1 MPKAL
6 ALQIGLNSVNPA
18 SYSGWSGPLAGCE
31 NDANDMAN
39 IAKKYAMTTTTLLT
53 AKATRAAVLANL
65 SNAAKTLQAG
75 DLFFLTYSGHGGQMP
90 DINGDET
97 DKQDETWC
105 LYDGELIDDELY
117 AAISAFKDGVRLLVL
132 SDSCHSGTVTRER
145 PKEADPA
152 LVHAKLMPP
161 DIAAKVYADHKDF
174 YDQLQKDVAGVQGR
188 ETAQAGVNGWNATL
202 INFGS
207 AGKRLGQWRMNRA
220 KRWVETNEAGL
231 VKFNFDEVQR
241 DEWSVYM
248 VDRSRGVNI
257 QLDLWRRKVIYSD
270 AKRPRFD
277 LYDIQTGPSV
287 ILISGC
293 QDNQL
298 SLDGARN
305 GKFTETLLKTW
316 NNGNFV
322 GNYTQL
328 HKQIV
333 AKMPNTQTPNL
344 FTLGQPVSF
353 LKQAPFS
360 VA

>member
-1 MPKAL
+1 
-6 ALQIGLNSVNPA
+6 
-18 SYSGWSGPLAGCE
+18 
-31 NDANDMAN
+31 MAN

-152 LVHAKLMPP
+152 LVQAKLMPP

-231 VKFNFDEVQR
+231 VKFNFDEIQR

>member
-6 ALQIGLNSVNPA
+6 SLQIGLNSVSPA
-18 SYSGWSGPLAGCE
+18 AYSGWSGPLAGCE

-39 IAKKYAMTTTTLLT
+39 IAKKYSMTTTTLLT
-53 AKATRAAVLANL
+53 TKATRSAVLANL
-65 SNAAKTLQAG
+65 NNAAKTLQAG

-90 DINGDET
+90 DRNGDET
-97 DKQDETWC
+97 DQQDETWC
-105 LYDGELIDDELY
+105 LYDGQLIDDELY
-117 AAISAFKDGVRLLVL
+117 AAFSAFNDGVRLLVL
-132 SDSCHSGTVTRER
+132 SDSCHSGTVTRDM
-145 PKEADPA
+145 PKEPDPNA
-152 LVHAKLMPP
+152 RMMPP
-161 DIAAKVYADHKDF
+161 DTALKVYEEHKYF

-188 ETAQAGVNGWNATL
+188 ETAQAGVNGWNVTL

-207 AGKRLGQWRMNRA
+207 AGKRLGQWRMDRP
-220 KRWVETNEAGL
+220 KHWVETNDAGQ
-231 VKFNFDEVQR
+231 VRFNFDEVQR

-270 AKRPRFD
+270 AKQPRFD
-277 LYDIQTGPSV
+277 LYDIQAGPSV

-293 QDNQL
+293 MDNQV

-305 GKFTETLLKTW
+305 GKFTETMLKTW
-316 NNGNFV
+316 NNGSFT
-322 GNYTQL
+322 GSYTQF
-328 HKQIV
+328 HSQIV